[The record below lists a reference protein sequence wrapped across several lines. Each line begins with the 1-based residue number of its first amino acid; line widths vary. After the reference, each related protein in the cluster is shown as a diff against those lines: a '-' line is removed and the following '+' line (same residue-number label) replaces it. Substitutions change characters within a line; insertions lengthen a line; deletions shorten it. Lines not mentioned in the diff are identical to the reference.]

1 MPAEQSVLHSVDC
14 YVLDLH
20 SKTYSTD
27 AYVQGLQPRSHSVD
41 CYIPQGLLSYSH
53 SIDCYVTQTVVPAFQ
68 PNAFQ
73 NDSLPQPPAFQ
84 VARFSG
90 IFSYNVDCY
99 VFSSTASFSHNVDAR
114 VQVDSSKV
122 RSEE

>member
-20 SKTYSTD
+20 SKTHNAD

-53 SIDCYVTQTVVPAFQ
+53 SIDCYVTQTGIPAYQLVGFQ
-68 PNAFQ
+68 S
-73 NDSLPQPPAFQ
+73 DVSGQPKAFQ
-84 VARFSG
+84 VFS
-90 IFSYNVDCY
+90 SPNTSLSHSVNCY
-99 VFSSTASFSHNVDAR
+99 VI
-114 VQVDSSKV
+114 
-122 RSEE
+122 